1 MTFDPG
7 VEGLPQV
14 ERHAGIVGTR
24 ATSAVLTGGSL
35 LSAFCF
41 VVALILEIL
50 GRSTTQGNVL
60 DASAVLRSMTVP
72 EPWGWATIGV
82 VIVIITPA
90 AGLVATLLEYRGR
103 REAWLALG
111 VLAILALSLGVALL
125 R

>member
-1 MTFDPG
+1 MSETPSSVSSRG
-7 VEGLPQV
+7 QGS
-14 ERHAGIVGTR
+14 VGSR

-35 LSAFCF
+35 ISAFCF
-41 VVALILEIL
+41 LVALVLEIL
-50 GRSTTQGNVL
+50 GRSTAQGNML

-82 VIVIITPA
+82 AVVIITPA
-90 AGLVATLLEYRGR
+90 GGLVATLLEYRGR

-111 VLAILALSLGVALL
+111 VLGILALSLVVALL